1 MLYLC
6 GMEMIYT
13 LDQLEGVAATLIKQY
28 AHQPVWAFF
37 APMGAGKTTLIGQIC
52 KQMGVKDAV
61 ASPTFAIM
69 NEYEANGQ
77 LIYHMDWYRLE
88 DEAEARRTGV
98 EAAMEEADL
107 SFIEWPEKAPALLP
121 VHVVKIEIEILD
133 PERRRIFIPS

>member
-1 MLYLC
+1 MD
-6 GMEMIYT
+6 MIYT

-28 AHQPVWAFF
+28 SNKPVWAFF

-52 KQMGVKDAV
+52 KQLGVQDAV
-61 ASPTFAIM
+61 ASPTFSIM

-77 LIYHMDWYRLE
+77 LIYHMDWYRLA

-98 EAAMEEADL
+98 EAAIDEADL

-121 VHVVKIEIEILD
+121 DNVLKIEIKILD
-133 PERRRIFIPS
+133 PEHRRIFIPS

>member
-1 MLYLC
+1 MD
-6 GMEMIYT
+6 MIYT
-13 LDQLEGVAATLIKQY
+13 LDQLEAVAAYLIKQH
-28 AHQPVWAFF
+28 ANKPVWAFF

-52 KQMGVKDAV
+52 KQMGVMDAV

-69 NEYEANGQ
+69 NEYEGNGKM
-77 LIYHMDWYRLE
+77 IYHMDWYRLE

-121 VHVVKIEIEILD
+121 EHALKLTIEILD
-133 PERRRIFIPS
+133 PEHRRIFIPS